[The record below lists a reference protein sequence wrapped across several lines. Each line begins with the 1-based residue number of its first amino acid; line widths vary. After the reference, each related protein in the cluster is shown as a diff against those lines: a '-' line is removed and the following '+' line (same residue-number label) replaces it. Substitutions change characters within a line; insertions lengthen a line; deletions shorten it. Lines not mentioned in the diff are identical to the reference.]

1 MKRFAFTFLSR
12 IYGALATFLVN
23 VFIAQQLTTDDGGA
37 FFFALTILF
46 GGALA
51 TRFGIDNLL
60 LKEVSVK
67 SDNNEEI
74 TSDISSGLFLSLLL
88 GLLVCLIIYVGT
100 IGSAKFELLE
110 VRTITSIQILAI
122 VVIPYASIWI
132 FSGIYKGFKRPVLAN
147 IIEAGVL
154 PSIFLLTANLVV
166 FYTGSISLEQSLFCL
181 ILAIL
186 SAFTINASLLKKRAL
201 LKISKIQL
209 TLIS

>member
-23 VFIAQQLTTDDGGA
+23 VFIAQQLTTDDAGA

-110 VRTITSIQILAI
+110 VRTIT
-122 VVIPYASIWI
+122 
-132 FSGIYKGFKRPVLAN
+132 
-147 IIEAGVL
+147 
-154 PSIFLLTANLVV
+154 
-166 FYTGSISLEQSLFCL
+166 
-181 ILAIL
+181 
-186 SAFTINASLLKKRAL
+186 
-201 LKISKIQL
+201 
-209 TLIS
+209 